1 MSQRIYFSLFL
12 SNLFYYEYFI
22 IIVIFITIILIIK
35 EMGQTIPWN
44 PDEEGWAIS
53 WNHELMK
60 SY

>member
-44 PDEEGWAIS
+44 TDEEGWAIS